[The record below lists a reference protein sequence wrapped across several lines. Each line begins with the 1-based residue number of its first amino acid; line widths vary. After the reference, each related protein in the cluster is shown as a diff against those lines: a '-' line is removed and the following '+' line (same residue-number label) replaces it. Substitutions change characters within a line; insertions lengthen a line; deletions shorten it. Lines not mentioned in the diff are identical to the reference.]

1 MQLIQSNLSSN
12 QHSNN
17 YTVTV
22 DNIDKVLKFGDIEK
36 MVEVLGKEDTC
47 KILNYFSDYESICK
61 PINFDLP
68 FIIELGWRYN
78 SENYNSYKK
87 IADLIGE
94 EAANKLVMA
103 DFIQYSVML
112 DLTYPIK
119 QFKRALIED

>member
-1 MQLIQSNLSSN
+1 MQLIQSNLSNN
-12 QHSNN
+12 QHFSN
-17 YTVTV
+17 YIVTV
-22 DNIDKVLKFGDIEK
+22 DNIDKVLKFGDIGK
-36 MVEVLGKEDTC
+36 MIEVIGKEDTA
-47 KILNYFSDYESICK
+47 KILNYFSDCESICK

-68 FIIELGWRYN
+68 FIIELGFRYN

-103 DFIQYSVML
+103 DFMKYSVML